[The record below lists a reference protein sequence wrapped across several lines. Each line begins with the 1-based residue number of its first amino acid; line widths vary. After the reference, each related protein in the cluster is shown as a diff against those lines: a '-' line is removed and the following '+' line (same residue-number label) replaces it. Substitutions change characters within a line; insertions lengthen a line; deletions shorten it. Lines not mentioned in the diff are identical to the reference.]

1 MYPDACNFFLN
12 RKEAQ
17 INQLTKLEARFSTTQ
32 VQVCCV
38 QGRIK
43 SLNIA
48 MQMAREVRRV
58 PILGQYCTLDKV

>member
-1 MYPDACNFFLN
+1 MYRDACNFFLI
-12 RKEAQ
+12 RRDVQ
-17 INQLTKLEARFSTTQ
+17 LNQLTKLEARFSTSQ